1 MPEQVND
8 YKSRFPGKAP
18 SLRKYGVIILH
29 LLSIVAVTHLAWVCF
44 VLKTPE
50 YRLPKELEFSALLF
64 LLVYAFMIVVW
75 IVDIPFSM
83 NIPRGVDEAIIINQ
97 FLYESITYIS
107 PFKAFRDPKTPPRND
122 VLLFELIRRY
132 YYKETMAIVAFAVGP
147 LFGAISLLY
156 IPTGNIGASKA
167 MNSALGLFFVAYVS
181 FSTSGMIL
189 SVLFLRGFCFLQPL
203 ISNLKK

>member
-18 SLRKYGVIILH
+18 SLRKYGVLIIH
-29 LLSIVAVTHLAWVCF
+29 LLSIIAVTHLAWVCF

-64 LLVYAFMIVVW
+64 LLVYAFMIIVW

-83 NIPRGVDEAIIINQ
+83 NIPRGVDEAIIINH

-122 VLLFELIRRY
+122 IRLFELIRNY
-132 YYKETMAIVAFAVGP
+132 YFKETMMVVSIAALF
-147 LFGAISLLY
+147 LFGAINLLY
-156 IPTGNIGASKA
+156 VPNGDIGASKVT
-167 MNSALGLFFVAYVS
+167 STALGLFSLALVT
-181 FSTSGMIL
+181 FSSSGMVL
-189 SVLFLRGFCFLQPL
+189 SILFLRSFCFLKSL

>member
-8 YKSRFPGKAP
+8 YKSKFPGKTP
-18 SLRKYGVIILH
+18 NFRKYGVIVLH
-29 LLSIVAVTHLAWVCF
+29 LLSIIAITHLAWVCF

-75 IVDIPFSM
+75 VVDIPFNM
-83 NIPRGVDEAIIINQ
+83 NIPRGVDEVIVINQ

-107 PFKAFRDPKTPPRND
+107 LFKAFRDPKAPPRND
-122 VLLFELIRRY
+122 MRLFELIRNFY
-132 YYKETMAIVAFAVGP
+132 FKETMMVVSIAALF
-147 LFGAISLLY
+147 LFGAINLLY
-156 IPTGNIGASKA
+156 VPNGDIGASKVT
-167 MNSALGLFFVAYVS
+167 STALGLFSLALVT
-181 FSTSGMIL
+181 FSSSGMVL
-189 SVLFLRGFCFLQPL
+189 SILFLRSFCFLKSL

>member
-18 SLRKYGVIILH
+18 SLRKYGVLIIH
-29 LLSIVAVTHLAWVCF
+29 LLSIIAITHLAWVCF

-75 IVDIPFSM
+75 VVDIPFNM
-83 NIPRGVDEAIIINQ
+83 NIPRGVDEVIVINQ

-107 PFKAFRDPKTPPRND
+107 LFKAFRDPKAPPRND
-122 VLLFELIRRY
+122 MRLFELIRNFY
-132 YYKETMAIVAFAVGP
+132 FKETMMVVSIAAGL
-147 LFGAISLLY
+147 LFGAVTLLY
-156 IPTGNIGASKA
+156 GPSGSVIILKA
-167 MNSALGLFFVAYVS
+167 TKSSLSLFFLAFVMFS
-181 FSTSGMIL
+181 FSGSIF
-189 SVLFLRGFCFLQPL
+189 SVLFLRSFCFLQSL
-203 ISNLKK
+203 ISNIKK